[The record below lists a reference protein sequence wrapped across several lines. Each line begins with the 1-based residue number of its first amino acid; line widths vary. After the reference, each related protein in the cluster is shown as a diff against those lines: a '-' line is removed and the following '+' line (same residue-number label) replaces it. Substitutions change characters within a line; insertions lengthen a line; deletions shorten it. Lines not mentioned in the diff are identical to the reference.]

1 MQCVTSTKGRFKTL
15 DYSLKL
21 LLKILRDFYELEK
34 DLSRICDQFKY
45 SCWGN
50 EETIFMVSSLVETR
64 VKIYHFGYT
73 FAEVTGEH
81 GVHDITSGH

>member
-1 MQCVTSTKGRFKTL
+1 MNWKKIYPGFVINSSTHVGAMK
-15 DYSLKL
+15 KL
-21 LLKILRDFYELEK
+21 F
-34 DLSRICDQFKY
+34 SWSFH
-45 SCWGN
+45 GHG
-50 EETIFMVSSLVETR
+50 SLVETR